1 MSALK
6 MMAMDEEDLR
16 VLSAHCQDAVFK
28 TADVTW
34 LAAEKR
40 FLVSLNRFAWEK
52 AQKASGLKGLL
63 GRKSYERHKAVLHF
77 EQVSQVQ
84 TIGLNPSDSATVFSL
99 LSIEFFAGEDG
110 VSGQLE
116 LMLAEGH
123 SIRLDVNCIEVR
135 LADFDAA
142 WETTSKPKHPLS

>member
-6 MMAMDEEDLR
+6 IMAMDEEDLT

-28 TADVTW
+28 AADVTW
-34 LAAEKR
+34 LAAEQR
-40 FLVSLNRFAWEK
+40 FLISLNRFVWET
-52 AQKASGLKGLL
+52 AQKAGGLKGLL

-84 TIGLNPSDSATVFSL
+84 TKGLSPSDPDTVFSL
-99 LSIEFFAGEDG
+99 LSIEFFGNEDG

-116 LMLAEGH
+116 LMLADGH
-123 SIRLDVNCIEVR
+123 SIRLDVDCIEVR

-142 WETTSKPKHPLS
+142 WETTNKPKHPLS

>member
-6 MMAMDEEDLR
+6 MMAMDEEDLT

-28 TADVTW
+28 ATDITW

-40 FLVSLNRFAWEK
+40 FLISINRFVWESARK
-52 AQKASGLKGLL
+52 DSGLKGLL
-63 GRKSYERHKAVLHF
+63 GRKTYERHKAVLHF
-77 EQVSQVQ
+77 EQVGQVR
-84 TIGLNPSDSATVFSL
+84 TMGLDPKDSDTVFSL
-99 LSIEFFAGEDG
+99 LSIEFFGNEDG

-116 LMLAEGH
+116 LMLADDR
-123 SIRLDVNCIEVR
+123 SIQLDVDCIEVR

-142 WETTSKPKHPLS
+142 WETSNKPKHPLG

>member
-6 MMAMDEEDLR
+6 MMALDDEDLT

-28 TADVTW
+28 ASDVKW
-34 LAAEKR
+34 LAAENR
-40 FLVSLNRFAWEK
+40 FLISLNRFAWEK
-52 AQKASGLKGLL
+52 ARKSGGLMGML
-63 GRKSYERHKAVLHF
+63 GRNSYERHKAVLHF
-77 EQVSQVQ
+77 EQVSQVR
-84 TIGLNPSDSATVFSL
+84 TKGLDQSDANTVFSL

-116 LMLAEGH
+116 LLLAEDH
-123 SIRLDVNCIEVR
+123 SIRLNVDSIEVR

-142 WETTSKPKHPLS
+142 WETTSMPKHPLS

>member
-6 MMAMDEEDLR
+6 MMAMDEEDLT

-28 TADVTW
+28 AADVTW

-40 FLVSLNRFAWEK
+40 FLISINRFVWEK
-52 AQKASGLKGLL
+52 AQKGGGLMGLL
-63 GRKSYERHKAVLHF
+63 GRKSFERHKAVLHF
-77 EQVSQVQ
+77 EQVTQVK
-84 TIGLNPSDSATVFSL
+84 TKGLNPSDADTVFSL
-99 LSIEFFAGEDG
+99 LSIEFFPEEDG

-116 LMLAEGH
+116 LMLADDH
-123 SIRLDVNCIEVR
+123 SIRLNVDCIEVR

-142 WETTSKPKHPLS
+142 WETTNKPKHPLS